1 MRICAG
7 KPGDASSLAD
17 IVAKMAG
24 VAKEHVKI
32 LDCQCGSVIAST
44 VIMAPDW
51 SVASAKLEISLMDE
65 SGPLKHMGVVGC
77 AGLLGGVVGKP
88 PLPAT
93 AAAAAAAA
101 AAREAEYHQLAASSA
116 AAAAFAEQ
124 QETALGQKV
133 SELEMSLNDLAHH
146 VALRDGTLAAKED
159 VLGALREEV
168 AAKGLA
174 KTSAEE
180 ALMRV
185 QASLD
190 TVTRRLGDFEK
201 EHADAVKENF
211 RMVAEIS
218 EGARRK
224 DEEIQEL
231 KSSIASAELQYSTAM
246 AQSDAA
252 QAEYR
257 TALSARDSAL
267 ASLQMEMGSK
277 LDAIRN
283 LESCVHELGSAMQE
297 KANVISQCD
306 REMEALRSE
315 MEAKQEEHAKV
326 LTRVEANEAEHG
338 RVLSEMQ
345 AKEAA
350 HAKTLSD
357 MEAAHAKLLSEMA
370 AKEAAHAKVL
380 AEMEA
385 REAAHGEALSKIKTQ
400 EVMHAKVIAEMEA
413 KEAAYAKNLAEMQAR
428 EAMEKETGAHKRIML
443 NEAET
448 AKMELLY
455 HDQRLK
461 DGMQRAEDVGDKEQ
475 DLEADMMVAAEG
487 QLAKLCGV
495 VEEVEKQCN
504 LLQERMACEQ
514 RARQQC
520 ERRLEE
526 AILKLLQAEQIRA
539 AGERERDL
547 ERAHEKEVLETSLE
561 SAYLERSRI
570 EVDCDGSIPPYPP
583 PLPPRPPSPVFLP
596 SSLLPHAP
604 IYIRYG
610 TNINV

>member
-1 MRICAG
+1 M
-7 KPGDASSLAD
+7 
-17 IVAKMAG
+17 AKMAG

-32 LDCQCGSVIAST
+32 LDCQRGSVIAST

-51 SVASAKLEISLMDE
+51 SATSKKLETSLMDE

-77 AGLLGGVVGKP
+77 AGLLGGVVGMP
-88 PLPAT
+88 PLPTT

-116 AAAAFAEQ
+116 AAAASAEQ
-124 QETALGQKV
+124 RETALGQKV

-159 VLGALREEV
+159 VLRALREDV

-174 KTSAEE
+174 KTVAEE
-180 ALMRV
+180 ALMQM

-201 EHADAVKENF
+201 EHADAVKEHF

-224 DEEIQEL
+224 DEENHKL
-231 KSSIASAELQYSTAM
+231 KSSIASAELQHSTAM

-267 ASLQMEMGSK
+267 ASLQMEMESK
-277 LDAIRN
+277 LDAIRK
-283 LESCVHELGSAMQE
+283 LESCVHELGAAVQE
-297 KANVISQCD
+297 KQNMISQCD
-306 REMEALRSE
+306 REMEALRSQ
-315 MEAKQEEHAKV
+315 MEAKEEDHAKV
-326 LTRVEANEAEHG
+326 LTRVDANEAEH
-338 RVLSEMQ
+338 VSILSEMQ

-350 HAKTLSD
+350 HAKALSD

-370 AKEAAHAKVL
+370 AKEAVHVKVL
-380 AEMEA
+380 AETEA
-385 REAAHGEALSKIKTQ
+385 REAAHGEALSEIKTQ
-400 EVMHAKVIAEMEA
+400 KVMHAKILAEMEA
-413 KEAAYAKNLAEMQAR
+413 REAAHAKHRAEMQAR
-428 EAMEKETGAHKRIML
+428 EAMDKETGGQNRTIL
-443 NEAET
+443 DESET
-448 AKMELLY
+448 AKPELLD
-455 HDQRLK
+455 HVQRLK
-461 DGMQRAEDVGDKEQ
+461 DGMQKAKKERDKEQ
-475 DLEADMMVAAEG
+475 ELEADMLVAAEG
-487 QLAKLCGV
+487 QLAKLGGV
-495 VEEVEKQCN
+495 VEEVQKQCN
-504 LLQERMACEQ
+504 LLQERMTCEQ

-526 AILKLLQAEQIRA
+526 VILKLLQAELIRA
-539 AGERERDL
+539 AGEREREL

-570 EVDCDGSIPPYPP
+570 EADCDGSIPPYPVSV
-583 PLPPRPPSPVFLP
+583 LVRVRALVHVGVGAT
-596 SSLLPHAP
+596 SS
-604 IYIRYG
+604 YISN
-610 TNINV
+610 TLATH